1 MMYRVRIIEPEPDLE
16 HDAFLQDLIDLIQA
30 GKLIA
35 VLRPDGQIGYEVAHP
50 ELLNEPVEEV
60 VQ

>member
-1 MMYRVRIIEPEPDLE
+1 MYRVRIVKPTPDLE

-30 GKLIA
+30 GELIA
-35 VLRPDGQIGYEVAHP
+35 VLRPDGKVGYEVAHP

-60 VQ
+60 AQ